1 MHDDGD
7 DAPIIEFVNVT
18 AMSASSSRRVAT
30 LQAVGVGAVGDDAG
44 AERFDAVELAQPSGL
59 FAVPQTTANTE
70 AVVIRRGDEA
80 VALVVID
87 KSRPA
92 QSAEGGETRLH
103 GVGANNSTAVIRIRA
118 DGSIEVT
125 SKTNL
130 NVSIAAGGTG
140 VVRMQDASQSF
151 VRGNDYST
159 ALNTCMDAFKVLNTA
174 IGTFATA
181 VGVATPAVAAAAA
194 TLNVAVG
201 VCNSAIDAFK
211 ASSSAWLSTRVK
223 GQ

>member
-92 QSAEGGETRLH
+92 QSAEVGETRLH

-118 DGSIEVT
+118 DGSIEITATSARNISLTTSGGGDVVLNGGSLKVARATDPVSVT
-125 SKTNL
+125 LTAL
-130 NVSIAAGGTG
+130 QIGTIIAPAGGGPCTG
-140 VVRMQDASQSF
+140 
-151 VRGNDYST
+151 GPIT
-159 ALNTCMDAFKVLNTA
+159 IT
-174 IGTFATA
+174 GTVNSGA
-181 VGVATPAVAAAAA
+181 GAAH
-194 TLNVAVG
+194 V
-201 VCNSAIDAFK
+201 K
-211 ASSSAWLSTRVK
+211 A
-223 GQ
+223 